1 MDGLLIASA
10 SNTEVA
16 TARSVRGI
24 NGVALVFGAV
34 GNSSAGPTRFEAGSI
49 RLPED
54 LSRVKLLLDHD
65 ATDPLGYLT
74 EAIVDDEKLSVSF
87 TVSEGD
93 RGDMALAQ
101 AADKRRDGLSV
112 GCQIEDWHR
121 DGDTIVVTK
130 ASLFEVSLVSIPAF
144 ADARITEVRANR
156 KDDILS
162 VQDFT
167 VEASVNA
174 SNDGVGVEATQVPE
188 TVATVTAAAP
198 VAAAAPIYAA
208 PRKADMNLTSLAAF
222 AKTHL
227 QASGAA
233 GFNSAI
239 TAALTDVTPVGHPNL
254 GPNKPTYVGELWEA
268 SSTARPLIELI
279 GTSNLTSL
287 KLQGFRWADTPE
299 VEKYAGNKAAVPSGP
314 VTRAPFEKS
323 AQRFAGGW
331 DIDRAFIDLPGG
343 EDFITEV
350 FRKAVDDYRM
360 KSEAYVVEQ
369 LLAEGTGIT
378 SGGSVTAILTDLGVR
393 FAGLGGNLN
402 FIQMSTDY
410 WTEFVNL
417 GAANVPF
424 WLQNQGTIDLGT
436 VGGNAGG
443 LSFRANPNLPAG
455 TIVAGDRRAVKIA
468 EVDPPVRVQALDV
481 ANGGIDLGVFGYIAA
496 MVTDPRAVVVVTD
509 STP

>member
-10 SNTEVA
+10 SNTEIG
-16 TARSVRGI
+16 TAQSVRGI

-34 GNSSAGPTRFEAGSI
+34 GNSSAGPTRFESGSLH
-49 RLPED
+49 LPDD

-74 EAIVDDEKLSVSF
+74 EVDVSDEKFSVAF

-93 RGDMALAQ
+93 RGDMALAH

-112 GCQIEDWHR
+112 GCQIEEWHR
-121 DGDTIVVTK
+121 DGDTIVVTS
-130 ASLFEVSLVSIPAF
+130 ASLSEVSLVSIPAF

-156 KDDILS
+156 KDDILT

-167 VEASVNA
+167 VEASQGV
-174 SNDGVGVEATQVPE
+174 SNDAVSGEGTQVPE

-198 VAAAAPIYAA
+198 VAAAAPIYVA

-222 AKTHL
+222 TKTHL

-254 GPNKPTYVGELWEA
+254 GPSKPTYVGELWEA
-268 SSTARPLIELI
+268 SYTARPLIELI
-279 GTSNLTSL
+279 GSSVLTSN
-287 KLQGFRWADTPE
+287 KLQGFRWVDTPK
-299 VEKYAGNKAAVPSGP
+299 VEKYAGNKAAIPSGP
-314 VTRAPFEKS
+314 ITREPFEKA

-331 DIDRAFIDLPGG
+331 DIDRAFVDLPGG
-343 EDFITEV
+343 EDFLMEV
-350 FRKAVDDYRM
+350 FRKAVDDYRL
-360 KSEAYVVEQ
+360 KTEAYVVAQ
-369 LLAEGTGIT
+369 ILAEGQAMTNA
-378 SGGSVTAILTDLGVR
+378 GSVTAILGDLGVH
-393 FAGLGGNLN
+393 FAGIGGNLN

-410 WTEFVNL
+410 WTEYMNL
-417 GAANVPF
+417 GAANAPF
-424 WLQNQGTIDLGT
+424 WLQNQGSIDLGT

-443 LSFRANPNLPAG
+443 LSFRANPSLPEG
-455 TIVAGDRRAVKIA
+455 TIIAGDRRAVKIA

-496 MVTDPRAVVVVTD
+496 AVSDARAVVVVKD
-509 STP
+509 ATP